1 MMSAEEHAAIVAAIE
16 GRRSDEEWYEAAAL
30 ATAVAARMDARVRQL
45 DREIAAARMGLTYG
59 QRRRH
64 LRVVA

>member
-1 MMSAEEHAAIVAAIE
+1 MTAAEYRAIIEAIE

-30 ATAVAARMDARVRQL
+30 ATAVAARMDARIRQI
-45 DREIAAARMGLTYG
+45 DREIAAARIRQTYG

-64 LRVVA
+64 LRAVA